1 MLWRLRLSH
10 QLPNFVVR
18 LREAHAGMPALPARL
33 DDAWDLTLQRQ
44 STEAQTA
51 DAELAQERT
60 RAPAQLAAVVL
71 AALELG
77 LTSVF
82 YSLCSR

>member
-1 MLWRLRLSH
+1 MAAAAVTPAAEFRYALTGSA
-10 QLPNFVVR
+10 V
-18 LREAHAGMPALPARL
+18 GTPALPARL